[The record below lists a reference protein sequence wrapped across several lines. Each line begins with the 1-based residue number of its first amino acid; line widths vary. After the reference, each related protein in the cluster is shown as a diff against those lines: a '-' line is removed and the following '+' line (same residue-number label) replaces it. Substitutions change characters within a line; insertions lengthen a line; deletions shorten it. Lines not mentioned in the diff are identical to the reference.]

1 MPLTTTL
8 FDATLLLHVL
18 AGTLALGAGGFAAA
32 LRKGGTGH
40 RRAGRLYG
48 WSMLLVTLTALVLV
62 TIRPSTFLLAVAL
75 FSFYLVFTGWRA
87 AVLRDGRPRPADAAA
102 TLLMLA
108 TGAAMAAWGA
118 SAWLPEVAGPPQAPV
133 LLAFGGIG
141 LALAAQDL
149 GWLRRG
155 GDRGKAR
162 IARHLGRMLGGMIA
176 TITATLV
183 VNFPYLPAPVVW
195 LGPTLLLTPVIAWWS
210 ARVLRGAGSGAA

>member
-1 MPLTTTL
+1 MFLATL
-8 FDATLLLHVL
+8 FDATLLLHIL
-18 AGTLALGAGGFAAA
+18 AGTLALGAGASAAA
-32 LRKGGTGH
+32 LRKGGAGH

-48 WSMLLVTLTALVLV
+48 WSMLVVVLTALVLA
-62 TIRPSTFLLAVAL
+62 TLRPSVFLLAVAV

-87 AVLRDGRPRPADAAA
+87 AVLRDGRPRPADGAA

-108 TGAAMAAWGA
+108 AGAAMIAWGA
-118 SAWLPEVAGPPQAPV
+118 SAWLPGIPAPPQAPV

-141 LALAAQDL
+141 LTLAVQDL